1 MILEIRKDFLE
12 EYLSKAILN
21 NETSKSMPRKE
32 HLCLEDGE
40 FIFVDKDRG
49 KSIPLSD
56 MKLDKNGLTTYELLM
71 KQLGQEFGEGGYLTV
86 MNGDKL
92 VNVKKLTRD
101 NARSLRYDRIRD
113 VWEDGMLTIPMIK
126 LVYFFLGPQTL
137 A

>member
-1 MILEIRKDFLE
+1 
-12 EYLSKAILN
+12 
-21 NETSKSMPRKE
+21 
-32 HLCLEDGE
+32 
-40 FIFVDKDRG
+40 
-49 KSIPLSD
+49 